1 MRVLGSAVLLV
12 TAVLLPTGASAQA
25 TTGAGVPAN
34 ICKELASFLHP
45 PAPAAPAATPSTQSA
60 VQAPNPGGSV
70 ATPPGGGESQKSA
83 GLSGPVPNG
92 GPGAAGPQGAT
103 QNAAAPSNAAPQTQ
117 AAAPAA
123 APAAPPAAPTAPP
136 PKKPAP
142 EEVEKADAAIGAND
156 IAACQASA
164 RGMRRAGVVMP
175 APLMSL
181 AALDLKF
188 LDAAR

>member
-1 MRVLGSAVLLV
+1 MRALGSAVLLIS
-12 TAVLLPTGASAQA
+12 AVLLPTAVSAQA
-25 TTGAGVPAN
+25 TTGTGTPAN
-34 ICKELASFLHP
+34 ICKELAAFLHP
-45 PAPAAPAATPSTQSA
+45 PPPAAPTPAPATQSA
-60 VQAPNPGGSV
+60 VQAPNQGGTAQPSGSE
-70 ATPPGGGESQKSA
+70 TQKSS

-92 GPGAAGPQGAT
+92 GPGAAGPQGAS
-103 QNAAAPSNAAPQTQ
+103 QNAAAPSGAAPQPPA
-117 AAAPAA
+117 AAAPAQ
-123 APAAPPAAPTAPP
+123 PAAPTPPP

-142 EEVEKADAAIGAND
+142 EEVERADAAIGAND

>member
-12 TAVLLPTGASAQA
+12 TAVLLPTAVSAQER
-25 TTGAGVPAN
+25 TGAGTPAN
-34 ICKELASFLHP
+34 ICKELAAFLHP
-45 PAPAAPAATPSTQSA
+45 PATPAPAPAPSQQTA
-60 VQAPNPGGSV
+60 VQAPSQGGG
-70 ATPPGGGESQKSA
+70 APTPPAGGGEPQKSS
-83 GLSGPVPNG
+83 GLSGPTPNG
-92 GPGAAGPQGAT
+92 GPGATGPQGAS
-103 QNAAAPSNAAPQTQ
+103 QNSAAPSGAAPQTQ

-123 APAAPPAAPTAPP
+123 QPAAPAAPAAPP

-142 EEVEKADAAIGAND
+142 EEVERADAAIGAND

-175 APLMSL
+175 MPLMSL

>member
-1 MRVLGSAVLLV
+1 MRALGSAVLLV
-12 TAVLLPTGASAQA
+12 TAVLLPTAVSAQA

-34 ICKELASFLHP
+34 ICKELAAFLHP
-45 PAPAAPAATPSTQSA
+45 PPAPAPAAAPSTQSA
-60 VQAPNPGGSV
+60 VQAPNPGGTV
-70 ATPPGGGESQKSA
+70 ATPPAGGEPQKSA

-92 GPGAAGPQGAT
+92 GPGAAGPQGAS
-103 QNAAAPSNAAPQTQ
+103 QNAAAPSGAAPQTQ

-123 APAAPPAAPTAPP
+123 APAAPAAPP

>member
-45 PAPAAPAATPSTQSA
+45 PAAPAPAAAPSAQSA
-60 VQAPNPGGSV
+60 VQAPNPGGGA
-70 ATPPGGGESQKSA
+70 ATPPAGGEPQKSA

-103 QNAAAPSNAAPQTQ
+103 QNAAAPSGAAPQTQ
-117 AAAPAA
+117 AATPAAPAA
-123 APAAPPAAPTAPP
+123 APPPP

-188 LDAAR
+188 LEAAR